1 MNTVLRPWHLLV
13 LSLIGWLK
21 FRLGPWRL
29 SVSGEYENAPVVATG
44 EAPQVSAPV
53 PSQVHKGMTC
63 GR

>member
-13 LSLIGWLK
+13 LSLIGWFK
-21 FRLGPWRL
+21 FQLGPWRL
-29 SVSGEYENAPVVATG
+29 SVSGDTGAPVVATG

-53 PSQVHKGMTC
+53 PSQVHKGMTR